1 MPLPLT
7 TDARNA
13 LAAREVAHAWLLDLY
28 TDEGTLRCWDQGIAI
43 TYGGDTYEALGDR
56 WRIEGE
62 IKIGA
67 DLSPE
72 PLTIGFD
79 GAPQSDDASFIGRL
93 VDRTWHQRRM
103 RLRGLLMNVASN
115 FVTPIGIHLEWN
127 GWMDTISTSDGS
139 GAPSIVT
146 LNCESGILRALDMN
160 LTTCTDEDQRRRL
173 STDQF
178 FRNVALKPAQQ
189 VPFGTTWGKIPGGGH
204 NGGTYT
210 GGGGGFNDGFD
221 LVDSVS

>member
-13 LAAREVAHAWLLDLY
+13 LAAREVAVAWLLDLY
-28 TDEGTLRCWDQGIAI
+28 TDEGTLRCWDKGIPI
-43 TYGGDTYEALGDR
+43 TYSGDTYEALSDR

-62 IKIGA
+62 VKVGA
-67 DLSPE
+67 DLTPE
-72 PLTIGFD
+72 PLTISFD
-79 GAPQSDDASFIGRL
+79 GAAQSDDTSFVGRL

-103 RLRGLLMNVASN
+103 RLRGLLLNVSSN
-115 FVTPIGIHLEWN
+115 FVTPIGIHIEWN
-127 GWMDTISTSDGS
+127 GWMDTISTSDAT

-160 LTTCTDEDQRRRL
+160 LTTCTDEDQRRRS
-173 STDQF
+173 STDAF

-189 VPFGTTWGKIPGGGH
+189 VPFGSSWSAIPGGGGSG
-204 NGGTYT
+204 GGTAP
-210 GGGGGFNDGFD
+210 GGGGGARGRT
-221 LVDSVS
+221 S